1 MTDPRLASLS
11 PAERA
16 LLFQRLQ
23 ERKRSAAPPSAVLPL
38 APRDRSADPPPLSFA
53 QQRLWFLD
61 RLLPGQP
68 IYNIASSLR
77 VTGPLDVRRLRQA
90 LAGVAARHETLR
102 TTFQLVGTEPVQIIA
117 PAPPSGALPVIDL
130 SSLDEG
136 RREEEAERL
145 RVEDILRPFD
155 LAAGPLL
162 RAALARLGPDRHLLL
177 LTFHHIISDGW
188 STGVLIRDLT
198 TLYDSHSGGALRALP
213 ELPLQYADFAV
224 WQRRW
229 LSGEVLERQLAVWR
243 RRLEGAPASLD
254 LPADRPRPAMRSGRG
269 ALVTLRLEPEVV
281 GPLKELARAAG
292 TTLFNVLLAAY
303 QALLARWTGQEDLV
317 VGAPVANR
325 NRAEVA
331 ELIGFFVNTLVLRGD
346 LSGDPGFRELVGRL
360 RGVILEAF
368 EHQDLPFEKLVEE
381 LRPQRDPSRP
391 PLTQVML
398 VLQNTPEAALSAG
411 GLQLEPFEAE
421 SRAAKVDVS
430 LSLAENGGALEGALT
445 YSTDLFDTPT
455 MQRFAAHFEVLATA
469 ACAAPDRRLSDLPLL
484 TEREQA
490 QLLREWNDTAGPA
503 GEALVPELFARCAA
517 LFPDRTAVV
526 CSDGSLTYSEL
537 ARQVESL
544 ARELRRR
551 GVGPEVRV
559 GLAAGRTLA
568 MIEGLLAILTAGGAY
583 VPLDPALPAG
593 RWADLLSLA
602 GVAFVLD
609 SSSFSPLSRAGGV
622 RVGEGGQGGEDLPES
637 AAYVIFTS
645 GSTGEPKGVVVEHRQ
660 LRNYVAAVGERLGL
674 DQPMSC
680 ALVSTFAADL
690 GHTVLFPA
698 LCSGGCLHVI
708 PPETAL
714 DPEAFARYAREHAI
728 DALKIVPSHLA
739 GLLQAARPEEVLPR
753 RLLVLGGEAASWELV
768 ERVAG
773 LAPCRIANHYGP
785 TEATV
790 GALAQRI
797 EPAVV
802 SSQPRPRRPPLGRPL
817 RNVEAYVL
825 DPRQRPVPAGVPG
838 ELFLGGAGLARGY
851 LGRPDLTAERF
862 VPDPFAGSGGR
873 LYRTGDRVRWLP
885 DGTLEFLGRADR
897 QVKIRGFR
905 VEPGEVEAALAR
917 HPDVGACAVAVRTGA
932 DGEVLGL
939 TAYVVPRHGEDLS
952 PRDLRAWLAG
962 VLPAALVP
970 AGWAVLEALPLTAN
984 GKVDREA
991 LERLAPERPEA
1002 AETEAPPRTAVEREL
1017 AAVWCEVLGA
1027 ERVGIGDSFFDLGGH
1042 SLLLPRV
1049 QAAVRQRLGREVP
1062 LLKLFEHPTVEA
1074 LAAWLEEGSEAV
1086 IDTGESRERGR
1097 RQRQGLELQRQ
1108 RFAQRRTS

>member
-1 MTDPRLASLS
+1 MSSAADRLAGLS

-23 ERKRSAAPPSAVLPL
+23 ERKRGAAPSSAVPPL
-38 APRDRSADPPPLSFA
+38 VARDRSADPPPLSFA

-61 RLLPGQP
+61 RLMPGQP
-68 IYNIASSLR
+68 AYNIVSPLWVA
-77 VTGPLDVRRLRQA
+77 GPLDVRRLRRA
-90 LAGVAARHETLR
+90 LAGVVARHETLR
-102 TTFQLVGTEPVQIIA
+102 TTFQLVGAEPAQIIA
-117 PAPPSGALPVIDL
+117 PHPSGTLPVIDL
-130 SSLDEG
+130 SGLDEG
-136 RREEEAERL
+136 RREEEGERL
-145 RVEDILRPFD
+145 RVEDALRPFD

-162 RAALARLGPDRHLLL
+162 RASVVRLGPDRHLLL
-177 LTFHHIISDGW
+177 LTLHHIISDGW
-188 STGVLIRDLT
+188 STSVLIRGLT
-198 TLYDSHSGGALRALP
+198 ALYDGAAGALP

-229 LSGEVLERQLAVWR
+229 LTGEVLERQLAVWR
-243 RRLEGAPASLD
+243 RRLEGAPVSLD
-254 LPADRPRPAMRSGRG
+254 LPADRPRPAVRSGRG
-269 ALVTLRLEPEVV
+269 ALVRLRLGPEVA
-281 GPLKELARAAG
+281 GPLKELARAGG

-303 QALLARWTGQEDLV
+303 QMLVARWTGQEDLV

-346 LSGDPGFRELVGRL
+346 LSGDPGFSELVGRL

-368 EHQDLPFEKLVEE
+368 EHQDLPFEKLIEE

-411 GLQLEPFEAE
+411 GLHLAPCEPE
-421 SRAAKVDVS
+421 SRTAKVDVS
-430 LSLAENGGALEGALT
+430 LSLAESGGALEGALT
-445 YSTDLFDTPT
+445 YSTDLFDAPT
-455 MQRFAAHFEVLATA
+455 MQRFAAHFAVLAAA
-469 ACAAPDRRLSDLPLL
+469 ACAAPSRRVSDLPLL
-484 TEREQA
+484 TEGEQA

-517 LFPDRTAVV
+517 QFPERTAVV
-526 CSDGSLTYSEL
+526 CEDGSLTYGAL
-537 ARQVESL
+537 ARRVEAL

-559 GLAAGRTLA
+559 GLAAGRSLA

-593 RWADLLSLA
+593 RWADLLALA
-602 GVAFVLD
+602 DVAFILGEEPLTPD
-609 SSSFSPLSRAGGV
+609 PSP
-622 RVGEGGQGGEDLPES
+622 GGQGGEGLGAA

-660 LRNYVAAVGERLGL
+660 LSNYIAAVGERLGL

-698 LCSGGCLHVI
+698 LCTGGCLHVI
-708 PPETAL
+708 PAETAL

-728 DALKIVPSHLA
+728 DALKIVPSHLT

-768 ERVAG
+768 ERVAE

-790 GALAQRI
+790 GALSGPI
-797 EPAVV
+797 VV
-802 SSQPRPRRPPLGRPL
+802 SSPPRPRRPPLGRPL

-825 DPRQRPVPAGVPG
+825 DPRQSPVPAGVPG

-862 VPDPFAGSGGR
+862 VPDPFAGPAGPGNR
-873 LYRTGDRVRWLP
+873 LYRTGDRVRRLP

-932 DGEVLGL
+932 DGEALGL
-939 TAYVVPRHGEDLS
+939 TAYVVPRNGGDLR
-952 PRDLRAWLAG
+952 PRDLRSWLAG

-970 AGWAVLEALPLTAN
+970 AGCVLLEALPLTAN
-984 GKVDREA
+984 GKVDWEA
-991 LERLAPERPEA
+991 LERLAPERLDA
-1002 AETEAPPRTAVEREL
+1002 AETSAPPRTAVEREL

-1027 ERVGIGDSFFDLGGH
+1027 ARVGIGDSFFDLGGH

-1074 LAAWLEEGSEAV
+1074 LAAWLEGGSEAV
-1086 IDTGESRERGR
+1086 IDAGESRERGR

-1108 RFAQRRTS
+1108 RFAQRRTP